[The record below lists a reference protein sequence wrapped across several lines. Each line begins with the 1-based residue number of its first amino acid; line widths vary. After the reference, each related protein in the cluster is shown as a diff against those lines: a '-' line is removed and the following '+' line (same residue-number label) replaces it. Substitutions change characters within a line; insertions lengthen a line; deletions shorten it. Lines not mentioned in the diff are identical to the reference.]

1 MARHQ
6 SQSTFFRSVFA
17 LIALFAF
24 AMIPTGCSTRKDSLP
39 EVGGANDYIAQGQN
53 DAYAYGFGSYDPCM
67 AYDPYCTAPHW
78 YPAPVHYYSRGD
90 GDNDCDDRN
99 RGGSGG
105 GGPQKPAAR
114 RGGFSG
120 GAGGG
125 GPRDQRGVG
134 QRRPTGPPSLP
145 PAQNTA

>member
-6 SQSTFFRSVFA
+6 SQSTFFRSLFA

-105 GGPQKPAAR
+105 ASHHKPT
-114 RGGFSG
+114 
-120 GAGGG
+120 AGGG
-125 GPRDQRGVG
+125 GFRGGRVG
-134 QRRPTGPPSLP
+134 GRR
-145 PAQNTA
+145 